1 MPKDEEQRKK
11 VEEMSGLYN
20 KNRFLSTYDSL
31 WKSLWLGAIFG
42 IIYAVSIQY
51 FPKKVFNW
59 TYLIGGIVFIIA
71 GILWVFA
78 AVVALQYGRDCC

>member
-42 IIYAVSIQY
+42 IIYAVLIQY

-71 GILWVFA
+71 GILCIAYKFIYIEWHR
-78 AVVALQYGRDCC
+78 GP